1 MPPSDPYSA
10 GCGGFN
16 DSHSGFKDS
25 HSGFKDSRIHPPGPP
40 LRKKMVIPSLRR
52 LPLFQ
57 TARLFSEWSP
67 VQTSQGGQVLLHCW
81 VVLEKRQDFTYRKA
95 CRSCSPL
102 PHHSS
107 IYQGKLAQRGKN
119 SPNFLWASG
128 FPGKGSLS
136 SAPSQLT
143 APQPPQAWELF
154 IASHPKHRLLFWVS
168 HAWSK
173 AQLQLKF
180 PHMPLSAGTRIPRAY
195 ALPLGGF

>member
-1 MPPSDPYSA
+1 MPPLDPYSA
-10 GCGGFN
+10 GRG
-16 DSHSGFKDS
+16 
-25 HSGFKDSRIHPPGPP
+25 GFKDSRGGYKDSCIHSPGPP

-52 LPLFQ
+52 LPLLQ

-67 VQTSQGGQVLLHCW
+67 AQTPWGEQVLLRCW
-81 VVLEKRQDFTYRKA
+81 VVLEQSQDFTYRKV

-102 PHHSS
+102 PRHSS

-119 SPNFLWASG
+119 SPHFLWVSG
-128 FPGKGSLS
+128 FPGKESLS

-154 IASHPKHRLLFWVS
+154 IASHPKHRLLFWVL
-168 HAWSK
+168 HAWPK

-180 PHMPLSAGTRIPRAY
+180 PHMPLSAGTRIPPAC